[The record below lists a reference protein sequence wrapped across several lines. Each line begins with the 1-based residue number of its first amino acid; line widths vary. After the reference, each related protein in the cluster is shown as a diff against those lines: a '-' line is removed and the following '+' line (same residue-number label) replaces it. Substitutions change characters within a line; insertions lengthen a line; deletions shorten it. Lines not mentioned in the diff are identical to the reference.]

1 LEQGLL
7 DQAREP
13 DRDQVEG
20 EAEVEE
26 RWEEAGQVPVLEES
40 AFALPAEP
48 QRFTRPAA
56 HVISLSA
63 PSAGQV

>member
-1 LEQGLL
+1 MEQGLL

-26 RWEEAGQVPVLEES
+26 RREEAGQVPVPEEN
-40 AFALPAEP
+40 AFAFPAEP
-48 QRFTRPAA
+48 
-56 HVISLSA
+56 
-63 PSAGQV
+63 